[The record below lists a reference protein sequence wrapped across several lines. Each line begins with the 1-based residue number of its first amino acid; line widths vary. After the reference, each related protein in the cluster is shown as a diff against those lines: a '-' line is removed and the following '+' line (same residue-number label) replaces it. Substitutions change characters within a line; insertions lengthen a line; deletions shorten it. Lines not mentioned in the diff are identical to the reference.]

1 MIYMCSNGYMMV
13 GDFIVVCIN
22 IGVWFVS
29 KWFSCDFVDC
39 GSLLLIINV
48 IFSYKLII
56 FFFLC
61 CVLMLVRIFFLGK

>member
-29 KWFSCDFVDC
+29 KWFSCEFVDC

-48 IFSYKLII
+48 IVSYKLII
-56 FFFLC
+56 FFFY
-61 CVLMLVRIFFLGK
+61 VVY

>member
-29 KWFSCDFVDC
+29 KWFSCDFVDWKF
-39 GSLLLIINV
+39 V
-48 IFSYKLII
+48 IDYK
-56 FFFLC
+56 C
-61 CVLMLVRIFFLGK
+61 YS